1 MDSNGVV
8 ISVDQYDFVNDDIIM
23 FSDHEACWDLECRGA
38 VGETVLHLCYLNNT
52 PIHIEIAKVLL
63 DLYPKLSLDIYEA
76 EEYYGESFLHAYF
89 IYSWDVRC
97 LGQRLGS
104 AFSDLNICEDDN
116 KQT

>member
-8 ISVDQYDFVNDDIIM
+8 ISVDQYDFFNDDIIM

-63 DLYPKLSLDIYEA
+63 DLYPKLSLDFYEA
-76 EEYYGESFLHAYF
+76 EEYYGESFLRAYF
-89 IYSWDVRC
+89 IYCWDVQC
-97 LGQRLGS
+97 VGQRRS
-104 AFSDLNICEDDN
+104 ALLCL
-116 KQT
+116 Q